1 MYESV
6 AQAHRAAPSG
16 DEDVRKCRSSV
27 PCCTL
32 GRRKSTKVLP
42 KRAVLHPRAT
52 KKCESVAQESRA
64 APLGDDKVRK
74 CCPREPCCTLGR
86 RKSAK
91 VLPKR
96 AVLHPRATKMYE
108 SVAQESRAA
117 PSGDEDVRKCRPSV
131 PCCTLGRRKSA
142 KVLPKRAVLHPW
154 ATIKHESVAQESR
167 AALLGDDKC
176 GFRCR
181 RVSFIHTSF
190 CPAPLGNGKARKSR
204 LTVPRVTFGCGTV
217 RRHRSRRARH
227 RPLLLS
233 LEGFRGSVAWS
244 CGHYIGHYI
253 RHIRLIFG
261 NFYYFC
267 PDACHD
273 DTSRAGDARLERDT
287 DRKGDRWSPSYLPRH
302 R

>member
-6 AQAHRAAPSG
+6 AQACRAAPSG
-16 DEDVRKCRSSV
+16 DE
-27 PCCTL
+27 
-32 GRRKSTKVLP
+32 
-42 KRAVLHPRAT
+42 
-52 KKCESVAQESRA
+52 
-64 APLGDDKVRK
+64 KVRK

-86 RKSAK
+86 RRCTK

-96 AVLHPRATKMYE
+96 AALHPRAMKKCE

-154 ATIKHESVAQESR
+154 ATKMYESVAQESR

-176 GFRCR
+176 GFRRR
-181 RVSFIHTSF
+181 RVSFIHTSL

-217 RRHRSRRARH
+217 RRHRSRRARR

-233 LEGFRGSVAWS
+233 LEGFRWLVAWS
-244 CGHYIGHYI
+244 CGHYI

-267 PDACHD
+267 PDTCHD
-273 DTSRAGDARLERDT
+273 VTSRAVTQGRSGIQTERVTDGRQVIYQSIAELIGLTRL
-287 DRKGDRWSPSYLPRH
+287 
-302 R
+302 

>member
-1 MYESV
+1 MSLKDV
-6 AQAHRAAPSG
+6 PVRARLWAP
-16 DEDVRKCRSSV
+16 DRSLPRFFGRLLLFLSDS
-27 PCCTL
+27 TL
-32 GRRKSTKVLP
+32 RLLPSTFGRRK
-42 KRAVLHPRAT
+42 RAEVSL
-52 KKCESVAQESRA
+52 
-64 APLGDDKVRK
+64 
-74 CCPREPCCTLGR
+74 
-86 RKSAK
+86 
-91 VLPKR
+91 KR

-117 PSGDEDVRKCRPSV
+117 
-131 PCCTLGRRKSA
+131 
-142 KVLPKRAVLHPW
+142 
-154 ATIKHESVAQESR
+154 
-167 AALLGDDKC
+167 LLGNDKY

-217 RRHRSRRARH
+217 RRHRSRRARR

-233 LEGFRGSVAWS
+233 LEGFRWPVAWS

-267 PDACHD
+267 HEACH
-273 DTSRAGDARLERDT
+273 TESRPVPVTQGRSGIQTESVTDGRQVIYQSIAELIGLTRL
-287 DRKGDRWSPSYLPRH
+287 
-302 R
+302 

>member
-1 MYESV
+1 MGDFFFFCQIQPYV
-6 AQAHRAAPSG
+6 FCPVPSG
-16 DEDVRKCRSSV
+16 DGNARRCRPSV

-32 GRRKSTKVLP
+32 GRRRCTKVSL

-52 KKCESVAQESRA
+52 KKC
-64 APLGDDKVRK
+64 
-74 CCPREPCCTLGR
+74 
-86 RKSAK
+86 
-91 VLPKR
+91 
-96 AVLHPRATKMYE
+96 E

-142 KVLPKRAVLHPW
+142 KVLPKRAVLHSW
-154 ATIKHESVAQESR
+154 ATKMYESVAQACR

-176 GFRCR
+176 GFRR
-181 RVSFIHTSF
+181 RWVSFIHTSF

-217 RRHRSRRARH
+217 RRHRSRRARR

-233 LEGFRGSVAWS
+233 LEGSRGSVAWS

-267 PDACHD
+267 PDVCH
-273 DTSRAGDARLERDT
+273 TASRPVPVTQGRNGIQTERVTDGRQVIYQGFAELIELTRL
-287 DRKGDRWSPSYLPRH
+287 
-302 R
+302 

>member
-1 MYESV
+1 MSLKDV
-6 AQAHRAAPSG
+6 PVRARLWAPDRSLPRFLGDFFFFCQIQPYVFCPVPSG
-16 DEDVRKCRSSV
+16 SGNARRCRSSV

-32 GRRKSTKVLP
+32 GRRRCTKVLP

-52 KKCESVAQESRA
+52 IK
-64 APLGDDKVRK
+64 
-74 CCPREPCCTLGR
+74 
-86 RKSAK
+86 
-91 VLPKR
+91 
-96 AVLHPRATKMYE
+96 YE
-108 SVAQESRAA
+108 SVAQ
-117 PSGDEDVRKCRPSV
+117 VN
-131 PCCTLGRRKSA
+131 
-142 KVLPKRAVLHPW
+142 
-154 ATIKHESVAQESR
+154 R

-204 LTVPRVTFGCGTV
+204 LTVPRVTFWCGTV
-217 RRHRSRRARH
+217 RRHRSRRARR

-233 LEGFRGSVAWS
+233 LEGFGWPVAWS
-244 CGHYIGHYI
+244 GGHYIGHYI

-267 PDACHD
+267 PDTCHD

-287 DRKGDRWSPSYLPRH
+287 DRKGDRWPPSYLPKH

>member
-52 KKCESVAQESRA
+52 K
-64 APLGDDKVRK
+64 
-74 CCPREPCCTLGR
+74 
-86 RKSAK
+86 
-91 VLPKR
+91 
-96 AVLHPRATKMYE
+96 MYE
-108 SVAQESRAA
+108 SVAQACRAA
-117 PSGDEDVRKCRPSV
+117 PSGDEDVRKCCPSV
-131 PCCTLGRRKSA
+131 PCCTLGQRRCT
-142 KVLPKRAVLHPW
+142 KVSLKRAVLHPR
-154 ATIKHESVAQESR
+154 ATIKYESVAQESR

-176 GFRCR
+176 GFRRR

-190 CPAPLGNGKARKSR
+190 CPAPLGNGKALKSR

-217 RRHRSRRARH
+217 RRHRSRRARR

-233 LEGFRGSVAWS
+233 LEGFRWPVAWS

-253 RHIRLIFG
+253 RHIHLIFG

-267 PDACHD
+267 PNVCHT
-273 DTSRAGDARLERDT
+273 TSR
-287 DRKGDRWSPSYLPRH
+287 PVP
-302 R
+302 

>member
-6 AQAHRAAPSG
+6 AQACRAAPSG
-16 DEDVRKCRSSV
+16 NEKVRKCCPSV

-32 GRRKSTKVLP
+32 GRRRCTKV
-42 KRAVLHPRAT
+42 
-52 KKCESVAQESRA
+52 S
-64 APLGDDKVRK
+64 
-74 CCPREPCCTLGR
+74 
-86 RKSAK
+86 
-91 VLPKR
+91 PKR

-108 SVAQESRAA
+108 SVAQACRAA
-117 PSGDEDVRKCRPSV
+117 PSGDEDVRKCCPR
-131 PCCTLGRRKSA
+131 
-142 KVLPKRAVLHPW
+142 
-154 ATIKHESVAQESR
+154 SR

-190 CPAPLGNGKARKSR
+190 CPAPLGDGKARKSR

-217 RRHRSRRARH
+217 RRHRSRRARR

-233 LEGFRGSVAWS
+233 LEGFRGAVAWS

-267 PDACHD
+267 PEACH
-273 DTSRAGDARLERDT
+273 TASRPVPVTQGRSGIQTERVTDGRQVIYQGIAELIGLTRL
-287 DRKGDRWSPSYLPRH
+287 
-302 R
+302 

>member
-1 MYESV
+1 MPESLGNEDS
-6 AQAHRAAPSG
+6 AKCCCRDGSG
-16 DEDVRKCRSSV
+16 VV
-27 PCCTL
+27 
-32 GRRKSTKVLP
+32 GRRK
-42 KRAVLHPRAT
+42 RAEVSL
-52 KKCESVAQESRA
+52 
-64 APLGDDKVRK
+64 
-74 CCPREPCCTLGR
+74 
-86 RKSAK
+86 
-91 VLPKR
+91 KR

-117 PSGDEDVRKCRPSV
+117 PSGD
-131 PCCTLGRRKSA
+131 
-142 KVLPKRAVLHPW
+142 
-154 ATIKHESVAQESR
+154 
-167 AALLGDDKC
+167 DKY

-217 RRHRSRRARH
+217 RRHRSRRARR

-233 LEGFRGSVAWS
+233 LEGFRVSVAWS

-267 PDACHD
+267 PDVCH
-273 DTSRAGDARLERDT
+273 TASRPVPVTQGRNGIQTERVTDGRQVIYQGIAELIGLTRL
-287 DRKGDRWSPSYLPRH
+287 
-302 R
+302 